1 MFSEALKDPEGL
13 SEGPRGP
20 RRGAEGLPG
29 PRGPEL
35 RPEGPFN
42 ASGNTV
48 HSAHIFL
55 QARGL
60 VQVMKCTF
68 LNFG

>member
-1 MFSEALKDPEGL
+1 MFPEALNGPEGL

-29 PRGPEL
+29 PRGPKL

-42 ASGNTV
+42 DSGNTV
-48 HSAHIFL
+48 HTALNFL